1 MVSKTVKVINP
12 QGLHMRPAQLFVA
25 EMGKYDSTVT
35 IIFGEKTINAKSI
48 MNLMASC
55 IKMDSEIE
63 ISARAPRRP
72 KLWTPPSSWWSPAW
86 ATCKRRSALWF

>member
-12 QGLHMRPAQLFVA
+12 QGLHMRPAQLFVS

-63 ISARAPRRP
+63 IRCEGAQENEALDAAV
-72 KLWTPPSSWWSPAW
+72 KLVESG
-86 ATCKRRSALWF
+86 LGDL

>member
-25 EMGKYDSTVT
+25 EMAKYDSTVT
-35 IIFGEKTINAKSI
+35 ILFGEKTINAKSI

-55 IKMDSEIE
+55 IKMGSEIE
-63 ISARAPRRP
+63 IQCEGSQESEALDAAV
-72 KLWTPPSSWWSPAW
+72 KLVESG
-86 ATCKRRSALWF
+86 LGDL

>member
-25 EMGKYDSTVT
+25 EMAKYDSTVT
-35 IIFGEKTINAKSI
+35 ILFGEKTINAKSI

-55 IKMDSEIE
+55 IKMGSEIE
-63 ISARAPRRP
+63 IRCEGAQEAEALDTAV
-72 KLWTPPSSWWSPAW
+72 KLVESG
-86 ATCKRRSALWF
+86 LGDL

>member
-35 IIFGEKTINAKSI
+35 ILFGEKTINAKSI

-55 IKMDSEIE
+55 IKMGSEIE
-63 ISARAPRRP
+63 IRCEGAQENEALDAAV
-72 KLWTPPSSWWSPAW
+72 KLVESG
-86 ATCKRRSALWF
+86 LGDL

>member
-55 IKMDSEIE
+55 IKMGSEIE
-63 ISARAPRRP
+63 IRCEGAQESEALDAAV
-72 KLWTPPSSWWSPAW
+72 KLVESG
-86 ATCKRRSALWF
+86 LGDL

>member
-12 QGLHMRPAQLFVA
+12 QGLHMRPAQLFVS

-35 IIFGEKTINAKSI
+35 ILFGEKTINAKSI

-63 ISARAPRRP
+63 IRCEGAQENEALDAAV
-72 KLWTPPSSWWSPAW
+72 KLVESG
-86 ATCKRRSALWF
+86 LGDL

>member
-1 MVSKTVKVINP
+1 MVSKTVKVVNP
-12 QGLHMRPAQLFVA
+12 QGLHMRPAQLFVS

-63 ISARAPRRP
+63 IRCEGAQENEALDAAV
-72 KLWTPPSSWWSPAW
+72 KLVESG
-86 ATCKRRSALWF
+86 LGDL

>member
-25 EMGKYDSTVT
+25 EMAKYDSTVT
-35 IIFGEKTINAKSI
+35 IIFGEKTINA

-63 ISARAPRRP
+63 IRCEGAQENEALDAAV
-72 KLWTPPSSWWSPAW
+72 KLVESG
-86 ATCKRRSALWF
+86 LGDL

>member
-1 MVSKTVKVINP
+1 MVSKTVKVIYP

-25 EMGKYDSTVT
+25 EMGKFDSTVT

-55 IKMDSEIE
+55 IKMGSEIE
-63 ISARAPRRP
+63 IRCEGAQESEALDAAV
-72 KLWTPPSSWWSPAW
+72 KLVESG
-86 ATCKRRSALWF
+86 LGDL